1 MNHTLTPQ
9 QIGDR
14 LLEIRTAIVDKI
26 EAQPFLDPSFY
37 VNVSGGC
44 AVFMYREYNDGDYT
58 LETVRSDTFEGA
70 LDEAAKFVAGM
81 PPRNEIAKRDFLK
94 SLGRVIDQGNEI
106 GIETELMNPLTGTMK
121 ALSENILTDQR
132 VAT

>member
-26 EAQPFLDPSFY
+26 EAQPFLDASFR
-37 VNVSGGC
+37 VDVSGGC
-44 AVFMYREYNDGDYT
+44 AVSLYREYNDGDYL
-58 LETVRSDTFEGA
+58 LETVRSDTFDGA
-70 LDEAAKFVAGM
+70 LDKAAKLIADM
-81 PPRNEIAKRDFLK
+81 PAKNEIAKRDFLK
-94 SLGRVIDQGNEI
+94 SLGKVIDQGNEI
-106 GIETELMNPLTGTMK
+106 GIETEFMNPLASTMK